1 MGLKE
6 RGSAT
11 SVYDVDRRTDEK
23 VVGQAV
29 RGFTETISDTDGHEV
44 IAAPI
49 GGRRLHITQVLVTNA
64 DSDDGT
70 WVNIRSGANVIY
82 TGYAAADGGGFACTF
97 PTESPLVLGVES
109 ALQVACET
117 AAEVRVSASGYAV

>member
-11 SVYDVDRRTDEK
+11 AVYDVDRRTDEK

-70 WVNIRSGANVIY
+70 WVNILSGGNVIY
-82 TGYAAADGGGFACTF
+82 TGYAKSAGGGFACTF
-97 PTESPLVLGVES
+97 PVESPLVLGEERSLTVS
-109 ALQVACET
+109 CET
-117 AAEVRVSASGYAV
+117 AAEVRVSASGYAA